1 VCSERPQNHSASV
14 FLRNDKQL
22 TGYGLLQLQTR
33 IHDILICDGHKN
45 RAYVNNTHSLQEL
58 KDNIQR
64 EMYNTSRHELCLM
77 LRNIFRNARSA

>member
-1 VCSERPQNHSASV
+1 MCSERPQNHSASV

-22 TGYGLLQLQTR
+22 TGYGLLKLQTR
-33 IHDILICDGHKN
+33 IHDILICDGNKN

-64 EMYNTSRHELCLM
+64 EMDNISRQELCHM
-77 LRNIFRNARSA
+77 LRNVFRTARSA